1 MKKQIWM
8 RVIPPLILFLS
19 LIFLLYLIGRPTSYV
34 WVMDAGDML
43 NETHL
48 IKLCPT
54 GKRLLQTQFGQ
65 SGGIGID
72 LKRNIIW
79 AAELND
85 LDQIHYDQVVQV
97 DAEGRIIDRFQGYR
111 INVLAVDP
119 DDGSVWVNA
128 WDADGQRTLMKKL
141 ASNGKPLRRVDG
153 FSQVYS
159 VAINPLDSSLW
170 VADGV
175 DRTLTHLTAD
185 GEKLFEM
192 RTAGFFFSNAAH
204 QIAVDP
210 RNGEVWFT
218 TVDSSALHKLSSEGE
233 GLIEISDLRSPIAVT
248 INPMNG
254 NVWVADFDLLDS
266 GAMLKFDPQ
275 GKLILTRALPAHVW
289 TAAINPFDGILW
301 VGVDGEMIR
310 YADDGRVAGR
320 ETGFNRPQSIA
331 FADAG
336 NDFPTEIKCTLSYYL
351 DLVQ

>member
-1 MKKQIWM
+1 MKKQIWLLM
-8 RVIPPLILFLS
+8 
-19 LIFLLYLIGRPTSYV
+19 IFLIISFSFILALYQIGRPTSYV
-34 WVMDAGDML
+34 WVMDAGDMM
-43 NETHL
+43 NETQL
-48 IKLCPT
+48 VKMCPT

-79 AAELND
+79 APELND

-97 DAEGRIIDRFQGYR
+97 DAKGRILDRFQGYR
-111 INVLAVDP
+111 ITVLAVDP
-119 DDGSVWVNA
+119 ADGSAWVNT
-128 WDADGQRTLMKKL
+128 WDTDGQRTLMKKL
-141 ASNGKPLRRVDG
+141 APNGKPLRRVEG

-175 DRTLTHLTAD
+175 NRTLTHLTAD

-218 TVDSSALHKLSSEGE
+218 TVDPSALLKLSSEGE
-233 GLIEISDLRSPIAVT
+233 ELLQISDLHSPVAVT

-254 NVWVADFDLLDS
+254 NVWVADYDLLDS
-266 GAMLKFDPQ
+266 GAILKFNPQ
-275 GKLILTRALPAHVW
+275 GGLILTGPLPGHVW
-289 TAAINPFDGILW
+289 TAAINSFDGILW

-310 YADDGRVAGR
+310 YAENGSVAGR
-320 ETGFNRPQSIA
+320 ETGFHHPQSIA
-331 FADAG
+331 FAKAG
-336 NDFPTEIKCTLSYYL
+336 NDFPTEIRCTLSYYL
-351 DLVQ
+351 DLLK

>member
-1 MKKQIWM
+1 
-8 RVIPPLILFLS
+8 
-19 LIFLLYLIGRPTSYV
+19 
-34 WVMDAGDML
+34 
-43 NETHL
+43 
-48 IKLCPT
+48 
-54 GKRLLQTQFGQ
+54 
-65 SGGIGID
+65 
-72 LKRNIIW
+72 
-79 AAELND
+79 
-85 LDQIHYDQVVQV
+85 
-97 DAEGRIIDRFQGYR
+97 
-111 INVLAVDP
+111 
-119 DDGSVWVNA
+119 
-128 WDADGQRTLMKKL
+128 MKKL

-289 TAAINPFDGILW
+289 TAAINPFDGMLW

-351 DLVQ
+351 DLVE